1 MKKSNSLVKPKKK
14 LGQHFLKSSDVAKK
28 IVDCLDTENIF
39 SILEIG
45 PGMGILTE
53 HIIDLNK
60 NSYFIEIDKESVI
73 YLKQKYNGIDENI
86 IEEDFLKIDL
96 KNFKSSIAVIGNFP
110 YNISSQIVFKI
121 IENRDLVDKLVGMFQ
136 LEVAKRICEGP
147 GTKSYGII
155 SVLVQAFYDAKFEF
169 MLEPKHF
176 NPPPKVDSGVISLKR
191 KKDLKLNCDENLF
204 FKVVK
209 TSFQQRRKTLRNSLK
224 KFNLSNN
231 IKEDVIF
238 DKRPETLSVKDFIHL
253 TNIIANENISA

>member
-1 MKKSNSLVKPKKK
+1 MKKSKSLVKPKKK

-110 YNISSQIVFKI
+110 YNISSQIIFKI

-155 SVLVQAFYDAKFEF
+155 SVLVQAFYDAEYLFTV
-169 MLEPKHF
+169 PPSVF
-176 NPPPKVDSGVISLKR
+176 NPPPKVDSGVLRLTR
-191 KKDLKLNCDENLF
+191 KQDFELPCGEKLF
-204 FKVVK
+204 FSVVK
-209 TSFQQRRKTLRNSLK
+209 SAFQQRRKTLRNSLK
-224 KFNLSNN
+224 GFNVAENLKANT
-231 IKEDVIF
+231 IF
-238 DKRPETLSVKDFIHL
+238 GKRPEQLSVDAFIQL
-253 TNIIANENISA
+253 TTAIEMDHKIE